1 MDEYDLYGQSRSH
14 FFSFVFGLPKFR
26 IYGSTGHVGIFSFR
40 RFRVILLLVERHG
53 RPFRY
58 ERIGSESVFHIRD
71 KAGDGYR
78 YRYSIGPGVFRFL
91 QQRQWRY
98 RQRLYVIAFRKP
110 EYSPARAG
118 AHIVL
123 ERF

>member
-53 RPFRY
+53 WALRY
-58 ERIGSESVFHIRD
+58 KRLSAKDVFNNRS
-71 KAGDGYR
+71 KTGDGYC
-78 YRYSIGPGVFRFL
+78 Y
-91 QQRQWRY
+91 
-98 RQRLYVIAFRKP
+98 
-110 EYSPARAG
+110 
-118 AHIVL
+118 
-123 ERF
+123 